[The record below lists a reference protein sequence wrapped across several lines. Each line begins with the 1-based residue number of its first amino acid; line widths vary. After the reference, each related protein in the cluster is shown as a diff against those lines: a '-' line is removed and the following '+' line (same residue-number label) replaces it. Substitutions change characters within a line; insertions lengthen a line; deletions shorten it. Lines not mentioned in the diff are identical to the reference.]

1 MYSLSITKIYLY
13 FKIFSLL
20 PSSIYLCLSL
30 SLSHLSF
37 LSFKKGN
44 IVVQKYLLESAR
56 YKTGIRQM
64 KKKVKRK
71 KFMQAKYEKCTNS
84 SLPTLEQQELNCV
97 DPNLEIC
104 NNLKK
109 FVELYSLKILRKIK
123 DYLGMS

>member
-37 LSFKKGN
+37 LSFKKGS

-71 KFMQAKYEKCTNS
+71 KFVQAKYENAPIV
-84 SLPTLEQQELNCV
+84 LYQPLN
-97 DPNLEIC
+97 NR
-104 NNLKK
+104 
-109 FVELYSLKILRKIK
+109 S
-123 DYLGMS
+123 